1 MDPLKIAQKRAVKY
15 WYSDG
20 LNELGFGALMLLL
33 GVYFFLEGSLDANH
47 PLRFILESGFVL
59 VIVGGSVLIGK
70 LVQTAKERLTY
81 QRTGFVNYPRRKAPA
96 WAQALMG
103 VIIAGVMAA
112 LVANLAISSLDV
124 ERWLLAISGV
134 LMAGVLMYMGL
145 RSGVLR
151 FLLLSLLILA
161 IGGWITYTGVP
172 GSKGYGLF
180 YILAGLSVAI
190 SGACTLISYLHNHP
204 IEAEQGNEP

>member
-1 MDPLKIAQKRAVKY
+1 LKLAQKRAVKY

-33 GVYFFLEGSLDANH
+33 GVYFFLEGSLDSNH

-59 VIVGGSVLIGK
+59 VIVGGSVLISK

-103 VIIAGVMAA
+103 VIIAGVMSA
-112 LVANLAISSLDV
+112 LVAYLAISSLDV

-134 LMAGVLMYMGL
+134 LMSGVLLYMGL
-145 RSGVLR
+145 RSSVMR
-151 FLLLSLLILA
+151 FLLLSLVVLA
-161 IGGWITYTGVP
+161 IGGWISYTGIP
-172 GSKGYGLF
+172 GSKGYGMF
-180 YILAGLSVAI
+180 YTLAGLSVAI
-190 SGACTLISYLHNHP
+190 SGACTLFNYLRSHP
-204 IEAEQGNEP
+204 HEAEQSNEP